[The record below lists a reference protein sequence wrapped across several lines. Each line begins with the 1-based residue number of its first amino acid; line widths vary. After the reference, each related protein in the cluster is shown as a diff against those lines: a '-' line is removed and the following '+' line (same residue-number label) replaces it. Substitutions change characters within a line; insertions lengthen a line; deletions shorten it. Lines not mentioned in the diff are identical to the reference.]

1 MGKLWLIP
9 VAVVGV
15 AVAATG
21 SAAAAD
27 LMNSETTQAPV
38 SFQGV
43 EAIELDLGAGG
54 AVLTGAEGASSDAGS
69 GGEVTGTR
77 TERSGLR
84 KPTVTE
90 WMDGSTLHLKSRCPG
105 WVSIRCDVHYELTIP
120 AGVRLTGSAS
130 GGGLDLRSL
139 AGEVDVSSSGGGIDA
154 TGTTG
159 PLTLDSSGGGIEV
172 TDATGPAALH
182 SSGGGINVTRS
193 SGALALDA
201 SGGGVTVTESTSS
214 EVVADSSGGGV
225 TVRLTRSPTSI
236 DLDSSGGGVT
246 LTVPDDGQ
254 AYAVDASASGG
265 DTKVDVDT
273 AEDSGHRIKA
283 RSSGGGVTIAY
294 G

>member
-1 MGKLWLIP
+1 MSKLWLIP
-9 VAVVGV
+9 VALVGV

-27 LMNSETTQAPV
+27 LSNSETTEAAV
-38 SFQGV
+38 SFSGI

-54 AVLTGAEGASSDAGS
+54 AALTGADGS
-69 GGEVTGTR
+69 GQGGDVTGTR

-84 KPTVTE
+84 QPTVTE

-105 WVSIRCDVHYELTIP
+105 WIAIRCDVRYELTVP
-120 AGVRLTGSAS
+120 AGVPVTGSAS
-130 GGGLDLRSL
+130 GGGLILRQL
-139 AGEVDVSSSGGGIDA
+139 DGDVDVSSSGGGIDA

-159 PLTLDSSGGGIEV
+159 SLTLDSSGGGIHV
-172 TDATGPAALH
+172 TDAAGPVTAD
-182 SSGGGINVTRS
+182 SSGGGIDVTS
-193 SGALALDA
+193 ASGALTLDA
-201 SGGGVTVTESTSS
+201 SGGGITVVESTSA
-214 EVVADSSGGGV
+214 EVAAGSSGGGV
-225 TVRLTRSPTSI
+225 TVRLTRSPTSV
-236 DLDSSGGGVT
+236 DLDSSGGGLT

-273 AEDSGHRIKA
+273 AQDSSHRIKA
-283 RSSGGGVTIAY
+283 RSSGGGVTVAY